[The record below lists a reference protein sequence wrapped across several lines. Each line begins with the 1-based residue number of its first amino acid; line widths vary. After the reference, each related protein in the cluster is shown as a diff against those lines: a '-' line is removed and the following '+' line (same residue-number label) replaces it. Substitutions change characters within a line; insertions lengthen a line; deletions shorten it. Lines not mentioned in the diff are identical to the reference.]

1 MTSRNNIDVALVYDF
16 DGTLSPGNM
25 QEFGFVQAIG
35 KDPAQFW
42 ERVAKMSRENDAS
55 GILCYMYLMLQE
67 AVANGISLRRE
78 SFQRFGSKIELFKG
92 VREWFPSINEYGKS
106 IGLNIKHY
114 INSSGL
120 REMIEGTPIAKE
132 FENIYA
138 CSFLYNVDGIAFWPA
153 VAVDY
158 TTKTQFLFKINKGIR
173 EVSDNKRI
181 NEFVAKEDR
190 PIPFERMIY
199 FGDGE
204 TDVPS
209 MSVVKSQGGHAIAI
223 YGDPKKKA
231 TAQKLINE
239 NRVDYMC
246 MANYSEG
253 EEIHTT
259 VMHILDKIRSDYD
272 SRQLQDSF
280 SFSQLQKIKGR
291 INVKKTTF
299 VLWSK

>member
-1 MTSRNNIDVALVYDF
+1 MLMTARNNIDVALVYDF

-25 QEFGFVQAIG
+25 QEFGFVQAVG
-35 KDPAQFW
+35 KDPTQFW
-42 ERVAKMSRENDAS
+42 EKVVRMATQNDAS

-106 IGLNIKHY
+106 VGLNIKHY

-138 CSFLYNVDGIAFWPA
+138 CSFLYNVDGIAFWPS

-209 MSVVKSQGGHAIAI
+209 MSVVKGQGGHSIAV
-223 YGDPKKKA
+223 YGDSSKRA
-231 TAQKLINE
+231 TAMQLLKE
-239 NRVDYMC
+239 DRVNYACKADY
-246 MANYSEG
+246 SIG
-253 EEIHTT
+253 GDIHTT
-259 VMHILDKIRSDYD
+259 VKHILDQISA
-272 SRQLQDSF
+272 F
-280 SFSQLQKIKGR
+280 GR
-291 INVKKTTF
+291 I
-299 VLWSK
+299 